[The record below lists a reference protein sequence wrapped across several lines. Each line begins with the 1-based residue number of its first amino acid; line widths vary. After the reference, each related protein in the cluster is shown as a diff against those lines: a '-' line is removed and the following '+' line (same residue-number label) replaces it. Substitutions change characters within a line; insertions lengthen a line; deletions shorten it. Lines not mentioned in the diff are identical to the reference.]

1 MDLETI
7 ARFAHQLVQEYHP
20 GLADKERQKTEV
32 EISTKVAS
40 MVDNDIYE
48 AISDDQLKHLMQMV
62 ESGHDSDEEIAGYIQ
77 EIGIDIDAIQSRAM
91 ARFKEDYQASV
102 AKVAA

>member
-1 MDLETI
+1 MDLEKI
-7 ARFAHQLVQEYHP
+7 AQFAHQLVQEYHP
-20 GLADKERQKTEV
+20 GLTDAERQKTEDD
-32 EISTKVAS
+32 IAAKVDS

-62 ESGHDSDEEIAGYIQ
+62 ESGHDSDEEIAAYIQ

-102 AKVAA
+102 AKVVA